1 MVKEVN
7 LSEYVPDYYEG
18 VKDMKELVRV
28 ENALFKDGTVSL
40 EQFIKN
46 QFIMLCDVP
55 TLTKFEEVYGIVA
68 HADDTLEWRRER
80 VLLRINMRPP
90 FSWWFLIRKLDDLF
104 GKGKYKAS
112 VDFANQVLL
121 IESGAETSGLFRES
135 VIFVNAIK
143 PANMGYT
150 HIPTVTE
157 RVKLKERLFK
167 TSVDFARAGYAVVG
181 VTPFEYEG
189 PQEEILFND

>member
-1 MVKEVN
+1 MAKEVN
-7 LSEYVPDYYEG
+7 LSEYVPNYYEG
-18 VKDMKELVRV
+18 VKDMKELVKV
-28 ENALFKDGTVSL
+28 ENALFKDGTISL

-46 QFIMLCDVP
+46 QFIMYCDVP
-55 TLTKFEEVYGIVA
+55 TLTKFEEVYDIVA
-68 HADDTLEWRRER
+68 HPTDTLEWRRER

-135 VIFVNAIK
+135 VVFINAIK
-143 PANMGYT
+143 PANMVYT

-167 TSVDFARAGYAVVG
+167 TSVDLARVGYAVVG
-181 VTPFEYEG
+181 VTALEYEG
-189 PQEEILFND
+189 AEEEVIFSD

>member
-7 LSEYVPDYYEG
+7 LSEYIPDYYEG

-90 FSWWFLIRKLDDLF
+90 FSLSLI
-104 GKGKYKAS
+104 
-112 VDFANQVLL
+112 
-121 IESGAETSGLFRES
+121 
-135 VIFVNAIK
+135 
-143 PANMGYT
+143 
-150 HIPTVTE
+150 HI
-157 RVKLKERLFK
+157 
-167 TSVDFARAGYAVVG
+167 
-181 VTPFEYEG
+181 
-189 PQEEILFND
+189 

>member
-1 MVKEVN
+1 MAKEVN
-7 LSEYVPDYYEG
+7 LSEYVPNYYEG
-18 VKDMKELVRV
+18 VKDMKELVKV
-28 ENALFKDGTVSL
+28 ENALFKDGTISL

-46 QFIMLCDVP
+46 QFIMYCDVP
-55 TLTKFEEVYGIVA
+55 TLTKFEEVYDIVA
-68 HADDTLEWRRER
+68 HPTDTLEWRRER

-135 VIFVNAIK
+135 VVFINAIK
-143 PANMGYT
+143 PANMVYT

-167 TSVDFARAGYAVVG
+167 TSVDFARVGYVVVG
-181 VTPFEYEG
+181 VTALEYEG
-189 PQEEILFND
+189 VEEEVIFSD

>member
-28 ENALFKDGTVSL
+28 ENALFKDGTISL

-55 TLTKFEEVYGIVA
+55 TLTKFEEVYDIVA
-68 HADDTLEWRRER
+68 HPTDTLEWRRER

-135 VIFVNAIK
+135 VVFINAIK
-143 PANMGYT
+143 PANMVYT

-157 RVKLKERLFK
+157 RVQLKERLFK
-167 TSVDFARAGYAVVG
+167 TSVDFARVGYAVVG
-181 VTPFEYEG
+181 VTALEYEG
-189 PQEEILFND
+189 VEEEVIFSD